1 MVKSFYSFVPRLRIF
16 ITFAAVFFANT
27 IHYLLTKKVTHG
39 FNNRHQY
46 TT

>member
-16 ITFAAVFFANT
+16 ITFAAVFCE
-27 IHYLLTKKVTHG
+27 HYSLFINKKVTYG